1 VCFAVVDVVGCCDG
15 CCDGTAAGAAKGFVG
30 EIGAGTIG

>member
-1 VCFAVVDVVGCCDG
+1 MCFAVVDVVGCCDG